1 MNKSALAAFAGLLV
15 AGAIAVSAPA
25 RADVFSS
32 QSFSGETTT
41 LNNLPGV
48 NLDAAPGAAVN
59 GTCVESEVAAFTV
72 RGGRDGGTMTEC
84 RFGNFSLSTTRNRS
98 MARPHDT
105 TYGGNPPPW
114 LQGWRP

>member
-1 MNKSALAAFAGLLV
+1 MNNSTLAALAGLLI
-15 AGAIAVSAPA
+15 AGSVLAAGPA
-25 RADVFSS
+25 NADVFSS
-32 QSFSGETTT
+32 QSFTGETTT

-59 GTCVESEVAAFTV
+59 GRCVESEVAAFTM

-98 MARPHDT
+98 MGNPYDT